1 MKPGEIYRIEKN
13 EFATLDE
20 IKYIKFKSVRKDE
33 NEFSFTLT
41 TLNKEN
47 EKQEVVMSGE
57 DVFNLISDGKL
68 KPANDTD
75 KAKIVLMVKGF

>member
-13 EFATLDE
+13 KYATLNN
-20 IKYIKFKSVRKDE
+20 IKYVKFKSIRKDE

-41 TLNKEN
+41 SLNADN
-47 EKQEVVMSGE
+47 EKNDIIMSGE
-57 DVFNLISDGKL
+57 NVFDLISSGKL
-68 KPANDTD
+68 EPATDTD